1 MGPLRGPVYPEGKSK
16 QKNFS
21 ALQSLA
27 IDQAGATATFAT
39 ANSKRGIM
47 EPKAIQIDFSGRDLR
62 RLIIPLVIEQ
72 LLAITVGLL
81 DSVMVSQVGE
91 AAISAV
97 SLVDTV
103 NVLLVN
109 TFAALATGGA
119 AIAGQYLGR
128 QERDKAG
135 HAGEQLLLFMA
146 EASLLITLLFYLAR
160 GFVLNVVFGQVE
172 PDVAAYANTYYLI
185 VESSTPFL
193 AVYSAGAALFRVM
206 GNSKISMWV
215 SLGMNIINA
224 VGNALLIFGLHM
236 GVEGV
241 AIPTL
246 VSRIFAAAAMVLL
259 LRRPG
264 LPLQVERLALRH
276 DRYIV
281 KNILRFGVP
290 NGLESSMFQ
299 LGKILLLSTVAVL
312 GTAAVAANAIGNTL
326 CTFQCVAGNA
336 LGLGIVTV
344 VSQCVGAG
352 DYGKARLYA
361 RKLLKTAYLAMD
373 ISIVLVY
380 LALPM
385 VLRLYNVSPEAETW
399 ARQVIWMHGF
409 VGMLIWPLSFTLPQA
424 LRAAG
429 DTRFTMV
436 VSSVS
441 MWTMRVGFGILLGR
455 VLGFGVVGIWM
466 AMFADWLLRIAFF
479 IPRFHGHKWET
490 MVL

>member
-1 MGPLRGPVYPEGKSK
+1 
-16 QKNFS
+16 
-21 ALQSLA
+21 
-27 IDQAGATATFAT
+27 
-39 ANSKRGIM
+39 M
-47 EPKAIQIDFSGRDLR
+47 EPKPIQIDFSNQDLR
-62 RLIIPLVIEQ
+62 RLIVPLVIEQ

-109 TFAALATGGA
+109 AFSALATGGA

-128 QERDKAG
+128 GERDKAG
-135 HAGEQLLLFMA
+135 HSGEQLLLFMA
-146 EASLLITLLFYLAR
+146 EAALVIMVLFYLGK

-172 PDVAAYANTYYLI
+172 ADVSAYANTYYMI

-193 AVYSAGAALFRVM
+193 AIYSAGAALFRVM

-215 SLGMNIINA
+215 SLVMNLINGA
-224 VGNALLIFGLHM
+224 GNALLIFGLRM

-246 VSRIFAAAAMVLL
+246 VSRAFAAGAMLVL

-264 LPLQVERLALRH
+264 LPLRVEKLRLRH
-276 DRYIV
+276 DRYVV
-281 KNILRFGVP
+281 KNILRFGVT

-299 LGKILLLSTVAVL
+299 LGKILLLSTVSVL
-312 GTAAVAANAIGNTL
+312 GTASVAANAIGNTFA
-326 CTFQCVAGNA
+326 TFQCVAGNA

-352 DYGKARLYA
+352 DYERARFYTK
-361 RKLLKTAYLAMD
+361 KLLKMTYLFMSL
-373 ISIVLVY
+373 SILLVY
-380 LALPM
+380 LSMPLL
-385 VLRLYNVSPEAETW
+385 LRLYNVSAEAETY
-399 ARQVIWMHGF
+399 ARQIVWLHGF
-409 VGMLIWPLSFTLPQA
+409 MGILIWPLSFTLPQA

-429 DTRFTMV
+429 DTRFTML

-455 VLGFGVVGIWM
+455 FLGFGVVGIWM
-466 AMFADWLLRIAFF
+466 AMFTDWILRISFF
-479 IPRFHGHKWET
+479 VPRFRGHKWEE
-490 MVL
+490 MAL

>member
-1 MGPLRGPVYPEGKSK
+1 
-16 QKNFS
+16 
-21 ALQSLA
+21 
-27 IDQAGATATFAT
+27 
-39 ANSKRGIM
+39 M
-47 EPKAIQIDFSGRDLR
+47 EPKPIQIDFSGRDLR
-62 RLIIPLVIEQ
+62 RLIVPLVIEQ

-109 TFAALATGGA
+109 TFSALATGGA

-128 QERDKAG
+128 REREKAG
-135 HAGEQLLLFMA
+135 HAGEQLLLFMT
-146 EASLLITLLFYLAR
+146 EASVLITLVFYLAR

-185 VESSTPFL
+185 VEASTPFL

-206 GNSKISMWV
+206 GNSKVSMWV
-215 SLGMNIINA
+215 SLVMNIINA
-224 VGNALLIFGLHM
+224 VGNALLIFGFRM

-246 VSRIFAAAAMVLL
+246 ISRVFAAAAMVVL
-259 LRRPG
+259 LRRPNM
-264 LPLQVERLALRH
+264 PLQVEKLSLRH

-281 KNILRFGVP
+281 KNILRFGVT

-312 GTAAVAANAIGNTL
+312 GTASVAANAIGNTF

-336 LGLGIVTV
+336 IGLGIVTV

-352 DYGKARLYA
+352 DYGKARFYTK
-361 RKLLKTAYLAMD
+361 KLLKMAYVFMD
-373 ISIVLVY
+373 ICIVLVY
-380 LALPM
+380 LAMPA
-385 VLRLYNVSPEAETW
+385 VLRLYNVSPEAEGY
-399 ARQVIWMHGF
+399 ARQIIWMHGF

-455 VLGFGVVGIWM
+455 FLGFGVVGIWM
-466 AMFADWLLRIAFF
+466 AMFADWFLRIAFF
-479 IPRFHGHKWET
+479 LPRFHGHRWET
-490 MVL
+490 MAL